1 MAIVPISS
9 VKPDKNHSD
18 MVSFGHRK
26 NDKRGNQNRA
36 LPSGTN
42 TMKAIPVVVLMAM
55 NPSLLN
61 AKQPVMALPVNSEN
75 MTEMYVPSNPK
86 SEATYIMAPEEMP
99 QSSNTVGGG
108 NINADDVQYQQRF
121 TSNGKNYTMYFID
134 IGKSSRNE
142 KNLVSSIRFV
152 PDGYRQKYDDGLQV
166 NTPPQ
171 FLHLMYHD
179 LGDDNKSFAGAFTRE
194 KDNNGDFITRE
205 IRLPDD
211 VANKIVY
218 LLTNHL
224 DLVPIPGLKHAYTQ
238 VVNTPDLAPTTRE

>member
-9 VKPDKNHSD
+9 VEIDKNHSN
-18 MVSFGHRK
+18 MVSFGHKK
-26 NDKRGNQNRA
+26 NDKRGNQNRD
-36 LPSGTN
+36 LPYGTN

-75 MTEMYVPSNPK
+75 MIEMYAPSNPK
-86 SEATYIMAPEEMP
+86 SEATYIMAPEEMQQP
-99 QSSNTVGGG
+99 SNTVGGG
-108 NINADDVQYQQRF
+108 SIDVDDVQYQQHF
-121 TSNGKNYTMYFID
+121 TSNGKNYTMYFIED
-134 IGKSSRNE
+134 CKSARND
-142 KNLVSSIRFV
+142 KNIVSSIMFV

-166 NTPPQ
+166 NTPPS
-171 FLHLMYHD
+171 FLNLIYHD
-179 LGDDNKSFAGAFTRE
+179 LGDDNKSFAGVLTRE
-194 KDNNGDFITRE
+194 TDLNGHYVTRE

-224 DLVPIPGLKHAYTQ
+224 DLVPTPGLKHSYTQ
-238 VVNTPDLAPTTRE
+238 VVNTPDLAPTTR